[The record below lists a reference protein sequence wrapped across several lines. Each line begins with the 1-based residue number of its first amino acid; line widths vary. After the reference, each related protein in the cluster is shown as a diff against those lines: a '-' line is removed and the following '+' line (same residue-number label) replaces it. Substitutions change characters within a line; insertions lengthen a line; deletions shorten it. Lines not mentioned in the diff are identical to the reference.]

1 MVSPKFECLNLI
13 EMVSAMVSFVTPC
26 CKNWK
31 IFCIFI
37 ERIKNDSY
45 SDLKNAI
52 RKGNQNGCLK
62 IKKKLK
68 DWERK
73 RA

>member
-1 MVSPKFECLNLI
+1 MVSPKFECFKWYQQW
-13 EMVSAMVSFVTPC
+13 SALSPLAG
-26 CKNWK
+26 KNWK
-31 IFCIFI
+31 ILSIFI
-37 ERIKNDSY
+37 ERFKNDSY

-62 IKKKLK
+62 FKKKRK